1 MKIAVMGCGIV
12 GSGAVELT
20 QELASLYAEHS
31 YEEEFEVKYILDI
44 RDLSDRPYASKVV
57 KDVDVIVN
65 DPEIGVVVETMGGT
79 EPAFTFC
86 MKCMNAGKSVVTSN
100 KQLVAEKAEE
110 LFAAAKKNNVCFR
123 FGASVCGGIPVI
135 RTLFTGMAADE
146 IVSFAGIL
154 NGTTNFILTK
164 MIDEKMSFEGALKL
178 AQENGYAEKDP
189 TADIEGFD
197 ACRKTAILASIAFG
211 KHIRPEEI
219 HTEGITGISVED
231 AAYAENFGA
240 AIKLLGRAEKRPD
253 GKINAIVSPVFVKKD
268 SMLFGVNGVKN
279 ALSVTGS
286 KVGELMLYGSGA
298 GKEATASAVMADVLD
313 CVRDKGFTPVYS
325 WKNGTG
331 DDVCDHLGYET
342 RFYVRGYA
350 KNKNAAVSDIRESFG
365 GVSVLSGKNAPE
377 NEIAFVTGKDKEG
390 TLREILAGIKDFAPA
405 SIIRIY
411 E

>member
-12 GSGAVELT
+12 GSGAVEIA
-20 QELASLYAEHS
+20 EDLAALIAERC
-31 YEEEFEVKYILDI
+31 YEKEVEVKYILDI
-44 RDLSDRPYASKVV
+44 RDLSDKPYASKVI
-57 KDVDVIVN
+57 KDVDIIVN

-164 MIDEKMSFEGALKL
+164 MIAEKMSFEAALKL
-178 AQENGYAEKDP
+178 AQEKGYAEKDP

-197 ACRKTAILASIAFG
+197 ACRKTAILSSIAFG

-219 HTEGITGISVED
+219 HTEGITAVTLED
-231 AAYAENFGA
+231 AAYAEDYGA
-240 AIKLLGRAEKRPD
+240 AIKLLGRAAKRPD

-268 SMLFGVNGVKN
+268 TLISGVSGVFN

-286 KVGELMLYGSGA
+286 KVGELMLYGQGA
-298 GKEATASAVMADVLD
+298 GKDATASAVMADVLD
-313 CVRDKGFTPVYS
+313 CIRDKGFTPVYS

-331 DDVCDHLGYET
+331 NDVCDYLGYET
-342 RFYVRGYA
+342 RLYIRGYA

-365 GVSVLSGKNAPE
+365 GVKVLSRENAPE
-377 NEIAFVTGKDKEG
+377 NEIAFVTGKEKEG
-390 TLREILAGIKDFAPA
+390 ALRETLAGLKDFAPA
-405 SIIRIY
+405 SVIRIF